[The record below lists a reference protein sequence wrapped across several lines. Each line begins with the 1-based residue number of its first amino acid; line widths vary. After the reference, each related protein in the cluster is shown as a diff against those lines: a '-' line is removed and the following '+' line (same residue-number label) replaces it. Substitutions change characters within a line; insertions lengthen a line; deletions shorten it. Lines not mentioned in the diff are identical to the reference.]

1 MARKQKKQVQ
11 ATARNEEPILS
22 VPHFTG
28 MHLAGLLLLLMLGAV
43 IWAAWWLQLP
53 DHFPIR
59 SVQVSGR
66 MLYVDENRIRSRV
79 SENINHNFFMQ
90 DIDDIRM
97 SLLQL
102 PWVEDVYVRRVW
114 PDTLRIEV
122 REQQPFAIW
131 EQGGLVNTRGQWFE
145 ADARDV
151 KKSLPVLSGP
161 RSLVH
166 EVAEQFSLYRRQFQ
180 ELGLSLQKVKV
191 DKRRAWSLVVQ
202 DGFVVRLGRKNV
214 SDRLQRFQRGYTVAL
229 SQLKQKIQAID
240 MRYTN
245 GFAVQWKTVGR
256 GEQG

>member
-1 MARKQKKQVQ
+1 MARKQQKHSQ
-11 ATARNEEPILS
+11 AITRDDEPIMQL
-22 VPHFTG
+22 PHFTG
-28 MHLAGLLLLLMLGAV
+28 MHLAGLLLVLMLAAV

-53 DHFPIR
+53 DNFPVR

-66 MLYVDENRIRSRV
+66 MVYVDESRIRSRV

-90 DIDDIRM
+90 DIDDIRT

-102 PWVEDVYVRRVW
+102 PWIEDVYVRRVW

-122 REQQPFAIW
+122 REHQPFAIW
-131 EQGGLVNTRGQWFE
+131 EQGGLVNTKGQWFD
-145 ADARDV
+145 ADAGDL
-151 KKSLPVLSGP
+151 KKRLPVLSGP

-214 SDRLQRFQRGYTVAL
+214 ADRLQRFQRGYAVAL
-229 SQLKQKIQAID
+229 MQVKQKIQAID

-245 GFAVQWKTVGR
+245 GFAVQWKTAGR